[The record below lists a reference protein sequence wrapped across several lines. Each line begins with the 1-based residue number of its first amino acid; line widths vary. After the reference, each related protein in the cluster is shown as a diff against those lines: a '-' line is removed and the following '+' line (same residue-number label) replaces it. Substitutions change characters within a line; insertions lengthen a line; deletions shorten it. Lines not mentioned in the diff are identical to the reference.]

1 MNTLFL
7 NPATWDLMVDAEGNI
22 AMAEAPYSTAQD
34 VASACRLWSGEAR
47 YNITRGIPYE
57 NSILGKLPP
66 MSLLASWYQKEVET
80 VPEVAKA
87 QAVSYT
93 HLSSVLNERERKLAE
108 TVSKAESPGGYGSVA
123 RMKGD
128 QGITKMTIAEV
139 MAKHKG
145 AVGRYQMIT
154 STLKEACLLYTSRCV

>member
-22 AMAEAPYSTAQD
+22 AMAEAPYSMAQD

-87 QAVSYT
+87 QAVLDFDRSARRLGGRLQIT
-93 HLSSVLNERERKLAE
+93 TESGETNVLN
-108 TVSKAESPGGYGSVA
+108 
-123 RMKGD
+123 
-128 QGITKMTIAEV
+128 I
-139 MAKHKG
+139 
-145 AVGRYQMIT
+145 
-154 STLKEACLLYTSRCV
+154 